1 MYHFHI
7 DLVVVVHRNI
17 VCVAAYLA
25 DVVVIVV
32 VIVVV
37 VIVIVVAD
45 HIDDSLYSN
54 QDEGG
59 KAKRGELGA
68 WGTQWLALLR
78 PVI

>member
-1 MYHFHI
+1 MGQKIWSKIQQHFILYHFHI

-37 VIVIVVAD
+37 VVIV
-45 HIDDSLYSN
+45 HIGIS
-54 QDEGG
+54 
-59 KAKRGELGA
+59 A
-68 WGTQWLALLR
+68 
-78 PVI
+78 